1 MPDAERPGGG
11 EARPRLLA
19 FRGGTT
25 RRPSVE
31 PGDLARRL
39 ANLERQVEAALAGAA
54 PAASRLDAALD
65 RLLDR
70 YAETRR
76 WLAERVA
83 AAGGVSGLAL
93 EAAYRWWWR
102 VETHGLERV
111 PGSGRVL
118 LVANRAGTLLPYDAL
133 MLPIALAVDHP
144 RHRRAY
150 AVVDEE
156 LLRLP
161 IVGSALAHRAAL
173 AGGPAAR
180 GARHRRADRAG
191 RRHRRGGG
199 AARARPL
206 GWALWPAGA
215 AGHADVPLARPGRPR
230 AAADEVDDLRGRPA
244 RGRAALPAG
253 GGAGRRGGAPAARSG
268 ARAAAGGRE
277 RGAAPSPGALLLM
290 RYVVGLDQGTT
301 GTTALVF
308 DRRGRLAARAY
319 REFTQHYP
327 QPGWVEHDPEE
338 IWRVTLGVLRT
349 AVRRAGARGRD
360 VAALGITNQRETT
373 VLWDRRTGRAV
384 HRAIVW
390 QDRRTAERCA
400 ALRAK
405 GLEARVRAK
414 TGLVL
419 DPYFSATKLA
429 WLLEHVRGAAKR
441 AAQGE
446 LCFGTID
453 SWLLWRL
460 TAGAVHATDPTNAS
474 RTLLFD
480 IRARAWDPELCDLFG
495 IPASLLPAVRPS
507 SGLFGETAPEVLGV
521 PVPVAGV
528 AGDQQAAL
536 FGQGCVEPGLAKNT
550 YGTGCFLLLHTGD
563 RPIGS
568 DRGLLTT
575 IACDARGGAAYAL
588 EGSVFIAGAAL
599 QWVRDGLRL

>member
-1 MPDAERPGGG
+1 
-11 EARPRLLA
+11 
-19 FRGGTT
+19 
-25 RRPSVE
+25 
-31 PGDLARRL
+31 
-39 ANLERQVEAALAGAA
+39 
-54 PAASRLDAALD
+54 
-65 RLLDR
+65 
-70 YAETRR
+70 
-76 WLAERVA
+76 
-83 AAGGVSGLAL
+83 
-93 EAAYRWWWR
+93 
-102 VETHGLERV
+102 
-111 PGSGRVL
+111 
-118 LVANRAGTLLPYDAL
+118 
-133 MLPIALAVDHP
+133 
-144 RHRRAY
+144 
-150 AVVDEE
+150 
-156 LLRLP
+156 
-161 IVGSALAHRAAL
+161 
-173 AGGPAAR
+173 
-180 GARHRRADRAG
+180 
-191 RRHRRGGG
+191 
-199 AARARPL
+199 
-206 GWALWPAGA
+206 
-215 AGHADVPLARPGRPR
+215 
-230 AAADEVDDLRGRPA
+230 
-244 RGRAALPAG
+244 
-253 GGAGRRGGAPAARSG
+253 
-268 ARAAAGGRE
+268 
-277 RGAAPSPGALLLM
+277 M

-327 QPGWVEHDPEE
+327 RPGWVEHDPEE

-599 QWVRDGLRL
+599 QWLRDGLRLIRRAADSERLARSVDSTLGVYLVPAFVGLGAPYWDADARGALLGLTRGVTHAHVVRAALEALAFQTRDVVDAMTADAGTRLRVLRVDGGAAANGFLLQFQADVLGVPVERPKLIETTAMGAACLAGLATGVWRSAADLAPLRKVDRRFAPRMPAAEREALYRGWQAAVARVRSRPS